1 MTLHYKT
8 TTMKIVVAD
17 DEVDFRESLIEILEL
32 KGHHAFGVG
41 SVGEFLALPSSQDY
55 DLAIIDRQLPDGDG
69 LQILAKI
76 RQTRSVPV
84 VLITG
89 SAEFEQSVESAVHPD
104 LCIAKPFAIEPLLA
118 FLQGLAYSSS
128 K

>member
-1 MTLHYKT
+1 MN
-8 TTMKIVVAD
+8 IVVAD
-17 DEVDFRESLIEILEL
+17 DEADFRESLIEILEL
-32 KGHHAFGVG
+32 KGHQAFGVG
-41 SVGEFLALPSSQDY
+41 SVGEFLALPSTKPY

-69 LQILAKI
+69 LQILAQI

-89 SAEFEQSVESAVHPD
+89 SAEFIQAVESAVHPD
-104 LCIAKPFAIEPLLA
+104 LCIAKPFAIAPLLA
-118 FLQGLAYSSS
+118 FLQGLAHPAS